1 MDKFVDKKKNFKL
14 RDELYNSNVLFKI
27 NYKVFNGIVLD
38 IYNIL
43 NCFKQMKVVIML

>member
-1 MDKFVDKKKNFKL
+1 MDKFMVKKKNFKKI
-14 RDELYNSNVLFKI
+14 KI

-43 NCFKQMKVVIML
+43 